1 VREGWSGSPELG
13 ALTLAAADRLAVA
26 PGRPAAFLDRDGTLN
41 EAVPDPDSG
50 LPESP
55 LTVADVRLIP
65 GAVAA
70 ARDLAEAGYV
80 LVCVTNQPAAA
91 KGKATLGEL
100 LEIHERVIELL
111 GREGVRVELSQLCP
125 HHPDGVAEGL
135 GHALSG
141 ACNCRKPAPGM
152 LLAAA
157 AELRLDLAGSWML
170 GDTDTDVAAGN
181 AAGCRTVLIDY
192 PPSAHKRL
200 GGQSPDIFAPDLAG
214 AAAQLSDHRWR

>member
-1 VREGWSGSPELG
+1 VRDGWSGSPELG

-41 EAVPDPDSG
+41 ETVPDPDSG
-50 LPESP
+50 MPESP
-55 LTVADVRLIP
+55 LTVAEVRLIP

-91 KGKATLGEL
+91 KGKATLAEL

-111 GREGVRVELSQLCP
+111 GQEGVHVELSLLCP
-125 HHPDGVAEGL
+125 HHPDGLSEGV

-141 ACNCRKPAPGM
+141 ACDCRKPAPGM
-152 LLAAA
+152 LLAAG
-157 AELRLDLAGSWML
+157 AELRLDLARSWML
-170 GDTDTDVAAGN
+170 GDTDTDVAAGR

-192 PPSAHKRL
+192 RPSAHKRL
-200 GGQSPDIFAPDLAG
+200 GGETPDIFTPNLAE
-214 AAAQLSDHRWR
+214 AVAQLLDHRWR